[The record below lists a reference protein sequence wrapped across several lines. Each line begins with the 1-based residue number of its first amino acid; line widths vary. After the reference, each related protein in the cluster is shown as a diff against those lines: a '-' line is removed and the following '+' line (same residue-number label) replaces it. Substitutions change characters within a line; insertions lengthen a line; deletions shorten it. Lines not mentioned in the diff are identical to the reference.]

1 MRRLSKLKLSYLRN
15 AGRKSVTVYQWLSLF
30 TCGALASDFAQFRN
44 WEKKTFTNAVSWFLL
59 ILNRLCFCW
68 KLRVTQP
75 FFLLC
80 HFERHIWPTPFT
92 YNLSASAAHYT
103 PSKSCLLGFMQTWT
117 RAYPNQEMTP
127 SFVAN
132 GKQWFGSIIY
142 CRAFDSLWFYP
153 DYQQVPPWLISTLPL
168 FSGHSY
174 NSLRSNLHHLAR
186 PIMMHSSYVRLT
198 LLVLDSH

>member
-44 WEKKTFTNAVSWFLL
+44 CEKKKLPYAISWFLF

-68 KLRVTQP
+68 KTGYAA
-75 FFLLC
+75 FLLAVPLRNT
-80 HFERHIWPTPFT
+80 HMTNSFYLLTFPPLPPITRRQNT
-92 YNLSASAAHYT
+92 
-103 PSKSCLLGFMQTWT
+103 CLLGFMQTWT

-127 SFVAN
+127 SFIAN

-142 CRAFDSLWFYP
+142 CRAFDSLWFLP
-153 DYQQVPPWLISTLPL
+153 RLSASSPLTDIHLLPL

-174 NSLRSNLHHLAR
+174 NSLRNNLHD
-186 PIMMHSSYVRLT
+186 T
-198 LLVLDSH
+198 